1 MSENSKK
8 FDKIAYNNAFNA
20 EKYDSLRITVPKG
33 KKAIIKAHA
42 EKHDGGKINA
52 FVCRAIEEAIE
63 RDNRE
68 K

>member
-1 MSENSKK
+1 MNDNEKK

-33 KKAIIKAHA
+33 SKDLIKLHAKKF
-42 EKHDGGKINA
+42 DGGKINA
-52 FVCRAIEEAIE
+52 FVNRAIKETME
-63 RDNRE
+63 RDNAT